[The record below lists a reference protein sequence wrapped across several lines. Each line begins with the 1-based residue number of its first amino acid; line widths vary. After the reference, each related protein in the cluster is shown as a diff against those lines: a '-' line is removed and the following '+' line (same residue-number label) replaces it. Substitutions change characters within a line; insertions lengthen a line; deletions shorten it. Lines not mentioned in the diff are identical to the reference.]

1 MLTFICFFISIPLA
15 SHNHG
20 AGKINLLYLC
30 NILNLNQL
38 IIYLLQ
44 PDSPYQGGVFFLTI
58 HFPTDYP
65 FKPPKVLKRKHLPW
79 ATFDIL
85 FSSRWHL
92 PHASTIQILTA
103 MAASVWISWDP
114 NGHLLLQSQKVIS
127 CTQVCVIVYFV
138 PWIVFATFHILF
150 KLIFPLLCIVLLS
163 ICSLLCDPNP
173 DDPLVPEI
181 ARIYKTD
188 RERYNELA
196 REWTRKY
203 AMWWPSVICLAQLF
217 WTLSPKHT
225 PHLPSPSTLCD
236 WDEWSVDGT

>member
-1 MLTFICFFISIPLA
+1 MCWLTSLNIWNWCGSYSQFLGTSRSWTRPSCTVLSRSCWRWLWVYDFTIFSSSCCKNWDKEFQVLDSMLTFICFFISIPLA

-30 NILNLNQL
+30 NILNLYKL
-38 IIYLLQ
+38 FIYLSQ

-79 ATFDIL
+79 ATLDIL

-92 PHASTIQILTA
+92 PHASIIQILTA

-127 CTQVCVIVYFV
+127 INQAY
-138 PWIVFATFHILF
+138 
-150 KLIFPLLCIVLLS
+150 
-163 ICSLLCDPNP
+163 
-173 DDPLVPEI
+173 
-181 ARIYKTD
+181 
-188 RERYNELA
+188 
-196 REWTRKY
+196 
-203 AMWWPSVICLAQLF
+203 
-217 WTLSPKHT
+217 
-225 PHLPSPSTLCD
+225 
-236 WDEWSVDGT
+236 